1 MAKFKG
7 EGSLYNCMG
16 QVKAEFVNGEL
27 VTEDEGTI
35 SFLLGK
41 GYVPELDA
49 EPKPRVRKE

>member
-7 EGSLYNCMG
+7 TGTLCNCMG